1 MSQRGFP
8 HPLRPFRGAP
18 QGFRETVVLGGTIT
32 GPAFATDV
40 FMNATEARAM
50 LLTQHAR
57 IRVQLDL
64 CIGLAKMYRSG
75 YRVGNELDVELSR
88 LRAELEQHNQTE
100 GNIVGNLLHGSAA
113 WGLLL
118 IDRMLEEH
126 VAEHAAFWDYLS
138 GTHGEVAEKIDD
150 LAEEIDAHMAAE
162 ERTFL
167 SPVTLRDDVIQ
178 TRLRAGMN

>member
-1 MSQRGFP
+1 
-8 HPLRPFRGAP
+8 
-18 QGFRETVVLGGTIT
+18 
-32 GPAFATDV
+32 
-40 FMNATEARAM
+40 MNATEARTM
-50 LLTQHAR
+50 LLAQHAR

-64 CIGLAKMYRSG
+64 CTSLAKMYCAG
-75 YRVGNELDVELSR
+75 HNVGNRLDLELWR
-88 LRAELEQHNQTE
+88 LREELEQHNQTE
-100 GNIVGNLLHGSAA
+100 GSIVGSLLHGSAP

-126 VAEHAAFWDYLS
+126 IAEHAAFWGFLS
-138 GTHGEVAEKIDD
+138 GTRAEVAEKIDD

-178 TRLRAGMN
+178 MRLREGLN